1 MKGQVEVEVELE
13 VEEEVKQFSKTLR
26 IELNGEL
33 FEMFW
38 DNSVWFY
45 LIHCACLFYC
55 CAALS
60 P

>member
-33 FEMFW
+33 FEMFR
-38 DNSVWFY
+38 DDSVWF
-45 LIHCACLFYC
+45 
-55 CAALS
+55 
-60 P
+60 